1 MKPRVLC
8 VVAAGLVLCL
18 GIRAWAQEPWVY
30 QPHLDIRFPQP
41 DSLVHPYLCTFDSHD
56 NLWVISSSAATPGAM
71 NALFKA
77 SPGDTVFTLVV
88 DYTTDLNIESTR
100 GITAIG
106 DTIYVVSRMPG
117 TPTPSLAIMY
127 EYLDGD
133 PQQRNAYSG
142 SGYGTWVLGLS
153 ANRDKYIY
161 ASVSFR
167 TSIRVYNM
175 TDQASPRG
183 YWVPILPI
191 EYHPSEP
198 GGHDG
203 TGRSIIRDVAVIPG
217 ADYSLTNTPFYTSRN
232 SDSTGRMGG
241 VAVWTGG
248 TQTDPKGYVGQR
260 VTDVAA
266 DLSWLWWTPY
276 GLCCDRSGNLYACGT
291 DTTRR
296 WVKVFSVM
304 GNFAVEFEEL
314 PARFSSSRRDPSG
327 APMLEPTDVALS
339 SDERSAYVIDG
350 RARRAFAFRRGGT
363 KVAPALH
370 GAPKSCDLLQVYPN
384 PFNADTRLRFELAE
398 RQAVRLKVLNARGE
412 VVQVLLDG
420 VLEAGPHEMRFSS
433 EQLATGVYLIQLRG
447 QKLLAT
453 TKVVLLK

>member
-1 MKPRVLC
+1 MKAGVLFA
-8 VVAAGLVLCL
+8 VACGLLWGMGL
-18 GIRAWAQEPWVY
+18 SARAQQPWVY
-30 QPHLDIRFPQP
+30 QPGMDIRFPQP
-41 DSLVHPYLCTFDSHD
+41 DSLVNPYLCTFDSHD
-56 NLWVISSSAATPGAM
+56 NLWVLSSSAARPRAL

-77 SPGDTVFTLVV
+77 SPGDTVFSLVV

-133 PQQRNAYSG
+133 PQQRNTYSG

-167 TSIRVYNM
+167 TSIRVYNF
-175 TDQASPRG
+175 TDAAAPRG
-183 YWVPILPI
+183 SWVPILPI

-217 ADYSLTNTPFYTSRN
+217 ADYSLSSTPFYTSRN
-232 SDSTGRMGG
+232 SDSSGHMGG

-248 TQTDPKGYVGQR
+248 VQTDPKGYAGQR

-291 DTTRR
+291 DSTRR
-296 WVKVFSVM
+296 WVKAFSIM
-304 GNFAVEFEEL
+304 GNFAVELEEV
-314 PARFSSSRRDPSG
+314 PARFSSSRPDPHG
-327 APMLEPTDVALS
+327 APLLEPTDVALS
-339 SDERSAYVIDG
+339 GDEKTAYVIDG
-350 RARRAFAFRRGGT
+350 RARRAFAFIRGGSRVSSLSDT
-363 KVAPALH
+363 PPRSLH
-370 GAPKSCDLLQVYPN
+370 LLHAYPN
-384 PFNADTRLRFELAE
+384 PFNAETKITFELAE
-398 RQAVRLKVLNARGE
+398 RQVVQLRVLNARGE
-412 VVQVLLDG
+412 EVQVLFSGALG
-420 VLEAGPHEMRFSS
+420 AGRQEVRFSAG
-433 EQLATGVYLIQLRG
+433 QLPTGTYVIELRAREG
-447 QKLLAT
+447 LAS

>member
-1 MKPRVLC
+1 
-8 VVAAGLVLCL
+8 
-18 GIRAWAQEPWVY
+18 
-30 QPHLDIRFPQP
+30 
-41 DSLVHPYLCTFDSHD
+41 
-56 NLWVISSSAATPGAM
+56 M

-77 SPGDTVFTLVV
+77 SPGDSVFSLVV
-88 DYTTDLNIESTR
+88 DYATDLNVESTR

-133 PQQRNAYSG
+133 LQQRNSYSG

-153 ANRDKYIY
+153 ATRDKYIY

-167 TSIRVYNM
+167 TSIRVYNL
-175 TDQASPRG
+175 TDAATPRG
-183 YWVPILPI
+183 SWVPILPI

-217 ADYSLTNTPFYTSRN
+217 ADYSLSSTPFYTSRN

-248 TQTDPKGYVGQR
+248 VQTDPKGYSGQR
-260 VTDVAA
+260 VSDVAA

-296 WVKVFSVM
+296 WVKVFTVM
-304 GNFAVEFEEL
+304 GNFAVELEEL
-314 PARFSSSRRDPSG
+314 PARFSRSRPDPNG
-327 APMLEPTDVALS
+327 APLLEPTDVALS
-339 SDERSAYVIDG
+339 SDEKTAYVIDG
-350 RARRAFAFRRGGT
+350 RARKAFAFTRGGT
-363 KVAPALH
+363 KVTRSSPATPRTSRLLH
-370 GAPKSCDLLQVYPN
+370 AYPN
-384 PFNADTRLRFELAE
+384 PFNADARIAFELAE
-398 RQAVRLKVLNARGE
+398 RQTVELRLRNARGE
-412 VVQVLLDG
+412 LVQVLAHK
-420 VLEAGPHEMRFSS
+420 VMEAGRHEVRLSAEGFASGLYVVELCAHGLWAS
-433 EQLATGVYLIQLRG
+433 
-447 QKLLAT
+447 
-453 TKVVLLK
+453 TKVVLLR